1 MTCQKCGREAE
12 QGAKFCVD
20 CGSPLELR
28 CPACQTPFEFGSRF
42 CSLCGRTLPE
52 AEVSQQPD
60 LTDQSSQPDRSS
72 QPTQLSQPDQSPQL
86 TQPTQLDPSSKPTQL
101 AQPDQSSQATQPT
114 QPEQPVQSSRRSLS
128 CPRCHQENAPDAEY
142 CFACGMPLEDSRSGA
157 STGSAPE
164 SIFLYIPGGFW
175 IRLFAYFVDTI
186 VISLVSFVLVFL
198 YGIYLAALG
207 DDLSDFGESNFLSFL
222 PILVRLVYE
231 PVLIAFW
238 ATTPG
243 KRIFGL
249 FVIRVDD
256 LRFGLEGL
264 GTRHGTPTGIE
275 IRGEGFRVGFGRALT
290 RHLATYLS
298 GLILCIG
305 FLQVAFRE
313 DKLSLH
319 DQICKTMVVKRERR
333 PFGQ

>member
-114 QPEQPVQSSRRSLS
+114 QPEQPVQSGRRSLS
-128 CPRCHQENAPDAEY
+128 CPRCHQEKLLPTAEY
-142 CFACGMPLEDSRSGA
+142 CFACGMPLERFPKRRSNQFEDVSGKC
-157 STGSAPE
+157 PL
-164 SIFLYIPGGFW
+164 LYIPGRILG
-175 IRLFAYFVDTI
+175 A
-186 VISLVSFVLVFL
+186 SLWL
-198 YGIYLAALG
+198 
-207 DDLSDFGESNFLSFL
+207 
-222 PILVRLVYE
+222 
-231 PVLIAFW
+231 
-238 ATTPG
+238 
-243 KRIFGL
+243 
-249 FVIRVDD
+249 
-256 LRFGLEGL
+256 
-264 GTRHGTPTGIE
+264 
-275 IRGEGFRVGFGRALT
+275 
-290 RHLATYLS
+290 
-298 GLILCIG
+298 LC
-305 FLQVAFRE
+305 
-313 DKLSLH
+313 
-319 DQICKTMVVKRERR
+319 
-333 PFGQ
+333 

>member
-114 QPEQPVQSSRRSLS
+114 QPEQPVQSSQRSLS
-128 CPRCHQENAPDAEY
+128 CPRCHQRNYPDSEY
-142 CFACGMPLEDSRSGA
+142 CFACGMPLNDSQLQYQFGDVSDVSSPYSPA
-157 STGSAPE
+157 
-164 SIFLYIPGGFW
+164 GFW
-175 IRLFAYFVDTI
+175 VRSLAYIIDVLILSFASI
-186 VISLVSFVLVFL
+186 VIVMVLVGDPTT
-198 YGIYLAALG
+198 GILESTSFNNLLAL
-207 DDLSDFGESNFLSFL
+207 LT
-222 PILVRLVYE
+222 LVYDT
-231 PVLIAFW
+231 VLIAIC
-238 ATTPG
+238 ATTGG
-243 KRIFGL
+243 KHQFRLLVVRTDGSRIG
-249 FVIRVDD
+249 
-256 LRFGLEGL
+256 
-264 GTRHGTPTGIE
+264 P
-275 IRGEGFRVGFGRALT
+275 GRALV
-290 RHLATYLS
+290 RALATGLS
-298 GLILCIG
+298 AFILGLG
-305 FLQVAFRE
+305 FLMVAFRK
-313 DKLSLH
+313 DKRGLH
-319 DQICKTMVVKRERR
+319 DLICDTKVIRR
-333 PFGQ
+333 RGPTS